1 MRKLLAFALIAPLAG
16 CAEVKNFEAAYQIA
30 ANGVITQNEF
40 DIVHSGYDA
49 AFLVP
54 LAAYAKLGV
63 CGSRTKSNISQ
74 PCADRAILVKL
85 RSADKLVQAEFD
97 TVQGMIT
104 SGNNTGISAEW
115 NVLQSAIWTAE
126 GIAANN
132 GVK

>member
-49 AFLVP
+49 GFLVP

-63 CGSRTKSNISQ
+63 CTAGAKSTLAD
-74 PCADRAILVKL
+74 PCADRSVLVKL
-85 RSADKLVQAEFD
+85 RAADKLVKEEFD

-104 SGNNTGISAEW
+104 SGNNAGVSAEW

-126 GIAANN
+126 GIASNN